1 MSAQVPMF
9 HVYHDGDKI
18 KEAYGPDLGEWEVG
32 VSPLL
37 SSSLTYHSIPQLML
51 EEANSSLP
59 PKSVIQIKS
68 LEKFNAAVRSTRTV
82 PCASS

>member
-1 MSAQVPMF
+1 MSAQVPTLQ
-9 HVYHDGDKI
+9 VYHDGDKI
-18 KEAYGPDLGEWEVG
+18 NDAVGPDLGDWEVG

-37 SSSLTYHSIPQLML
+37 SSSLTYDSIPQHKI
-51 EEANSSLP
+51 EGANSSLP

-68 LEKFNAAVRSTRTV
+68 LKKFNAAVRSTRTV